1 MRKQRLNEDVFEAS
15 ALCFFIVSFNRC
27 YDEYLLWFFLH
38 FLLKFKPFDEFFP
51 SKTWLQVSLSQCVAT
66 VCVCVSVCVHPLNKD
81 VSQGIIGT
89 FLQCVLQEM
98 VRWVALRF
106 VITLCWGLNCLKCD
120 DQCFFLSC
128 CNSCSACE
136 VSFLTG
142 KGCPGK
148 YAHCRSPRPKKF
160 LYTYIFTRTVR
171 KALNAISDKMK
182 LSFALLVLRTR
193 IEKCT
198 AC

>member
-1 MRKQRLNEDVFEAS
+1 MLFHCLLQQMLRWVPFVVFSSLFVEVQT
-15 ALCFFIVSFNRC
+15 FWWVF
-27 YDEYLLWFFLH
+27 
-38 FLLKFKPFDEFFP
+38 PF
-51 SKTWLQVSLSQCVAT
+51 QNVIASLSECVAT
-66 VCVCVSVCVHPLNKD
+66 VWVCVYIHWIKTSLKLSLALFCSVFYKLK
-81 VSQGIIGT
+81 
-89 FLQCVLQEM
+89 M

-148 YAHCRSPRPKKF
+148 YAHCRSPCPKKF
-160 LYTYIFTRTVR
+160 FVYIH
-171 KALNAISDKMK
+171 IH
-182 LSFALLVLRTR
+182 
-193 IEKCT
+193 
-198 AC
+198 